1 MAPSEHNPFRSDPFA
16 DSSNPYA
23 APESMEPAID
33 ISGQAFASRS
43 ARLGGAILDGL
54 ILMPLNYGAMFVMYN
69 LGIFKPVANPFAQ
82 FGTQA
87 VQSLAM
93 FPIGVGFFLLV
104 NGYLLKTRGQTVG
117 KLAAGTKIVSRDDGQ
132 ILPLAPLV
140 IKRTIIM
147 GLICL
152 IPVVGG
158 FIALADALAIFRGNH
173 QCLHD
178 DIAGTKVVKVN

>member
-33 ISGQAFASRS
+33 TSEQAFASRS
-43 ARLGGAILDGL
+43 ARLGGAILDAL
-54 ILMPLNYGAMFVMYN
+54 ILLPLNYGALFAMYG
-69 LGIFKPVANPFAQ
+69 LGIFKPVADPFGQ
-82 FGTQA
+82 FGSQA
-87 VQSLAM
+87 IQGLVM
-93 FPIGVGFFLLV
+93 FPIGIGFYLLV
-104 NGYLLKTRGQTVG
+104 NGYLLKNRGQTVG

-147 GLICL
+147 GLICQ
-152 IPVVGG
+152 IPILGG
-158 FIALADALAIFRGNH
+158 LIALANALAIFRGNH